1 MALRTAD
8 EYRAS
13 LQDGRRVYF
22 RGKPVADVTTHPFT
36 KVAVDHAALDYELAN
51 DPEHRDLAVFEEDG
65 RVFSRYYQIPTS
77 ADDLLKR
84 SELIEAAT
92 AAGATLVLLI
102 KEIGTD
108 ALNALQIVAGEV
120 DSRAG
125 TEYLP
130 RVRSYY
136 RHCRDNDLALCV
148 AQTDVKGDR
157 SQGPAGQSH
166 PDYYLRIIDRR
177 SDGIVVRGAKSH
189 TSVSVN
195 ANEMIVLPTRALSEA
210 DADYAVSFAI
220 PIDTPGLK
228 LVASGYGA
236 PVDNT
241 FERPI
246 SSRHRMIETLTI
258 FEDVFIPWERVF
270 LAGEWQA
277 AGLLALTFVEFH
289 RFTAVSYKLP
299 LVDALAGAAYQIAEF
314 NGIGRAG
321 HVREK
326 LTWLGAYSETLRAL
340 IRQAAIGFTTKPP
353 GIAVPDPL
361 LTNIAKWHFAG
372 GYHQAIKHVQDLAG
386 GLLVTGPSSEDLDN
400 PETAGHIERYLAGK
414 DVSAKDRLRMLNLI
428 QDLTVGDFGGYQQ
441 VLAVHAEGSLEAEK
455 LAIFRSYDPR
465 PAISYARRLAGLE

>member
-1 MALRTAD
+1 MSTGQAFEMAGGSTSED
-8 EYRAS
+8 
-13 LQDGRRVYF
+13 
-22 RGKPVADVTTHPFT
+22 KPVADVTTHPFI

-51 DPEHRDLAVFEEDG
+51 DPWNTVTWLYSKRMAS
-65 RVFSRYYQIPTS
+65 RFSRYYQIPTG

-84 SELIEAAT
+84 SELIE
-92 AAGATLVLLI
+92 LWRRRRS
-102 KEIGTD
+102 D
-108 ALNALQIVAGEV
+108 
-120 DSRAG
+120 AG
-125 TEYLP
+125 TPHQRDRHGRIE
-130 RVRSYY
+130 RAANRRRRSRQPGRHGVSAQSQERYY

-157 SQGPAGQSH
+157 SLGPAAQSH
-166 PDYYLRIIDRR
+166 PDYYLRIVDRR
-177 SDGIVVRGAKSH
+177 PDGIVVRGAKSH
-189 TSVSVN
+189 TSVSLN
-195 ANEMIVLPTRALSEA
+195 ANEMIVLPTRALTET

-228 LVASGYGA
+228 LVASGYGT

-258 FEDVFIPWERVF
+258 FEDVFVPWERVF

-314 NGIGRAG
+314 NGISRAG

-326 LTWLGAYSETLRAL
+326 LTWLAAYSETLRAL
-340 IRQAAIGFTTKPP
+340 IRQAAFGFKTKPP

-386 GLLVTGPSSEDLDN
+386 GLLVTGPKQRRPRKPGHGRPHRTLPGRQGCVGEGPSTHAELD
-400 PETAGHIERYLAGK
+400 PGFDSG
-414 DVSAKDRLRMLNLI
+414 RLRRLPAG
-428 QDLTVGDFGGYQQ
+428 VGSTCRGIAGG
-441 VLAVHAEGSLEAEK
+441 
-455 LAIFRSYDPR
+455 
-465 PAISYARRLAGLE
+465 